1 VQIDQL
7 SIFGIEAHPPQPAD
21 LDGLLAGAGQ
31 VVRLGGTA
39 RVSIVVDA
47 AWRVRVLIGEF
58 TRRGLATSWD
68 KATIEGHFGVRTAYS
83 SRLAPLGSR
92 WLRGAVKRPPK
103 DFFLDGQR
111 LRLWCAAAG
120 APAEDGGYSLHLG
133 ADEECWKPVG
143 TALANA
149 GLPAALLG
157 PRAGGPLF
165 RIEGRKRVAHL
176 AELIGDPP
184 ADVPDGHWPH
194 RGRQWA
200 ERSGARGQAV
210 PAGDQDSKGG
220 HDEKPGGRTA
230 VSSPQSVTK
239 RVPAADRPAAPT
251 REAAFQDE
259 PGLFDL

>member
-1 VQIDQL
+1 MQVVNAQL
-7 SIFGIEAHPPQPAD
+7 SIFGIEAHPPGPDD

-47 AWRVRVLIGEF
+47 AWRVRVLIAEF

-83 SRLAPLGSR
+83 SRLAPLGAR
-92 WLRGAVKRPPK
+92 WLRGASKRPPP

-120 APAEDGGYSLHLG
+120 ESAEDGYSLHLG

-143 TALANA
+143 KALNTV
-149 GLPAALLG
+149 GLPATLLG
-157 PRAGGPLF
+157 VRAGGPLF
-165 RIEGRKRVAHL
+165 RIEGRKRVGHL
-176 AELIGDPP
+176 AELVGDPP
-184 ADVPDGHWPH
+184 PDVPSAQWP
-194 RGRQWA
+194 
-200 ERSGARGQAV
+200 SMTSNPGAR
-210 PAGDQDSKGG
+210 
-220 HDEKPGGRTA
+220 
-230 VSSPQSVTK
+230 SPVTNK
-239 RVPAADRPAAPT
+239 SPT
-251 REAAFQDE
+251 RREPGSDRATATPAEAVFHDE

>member
-1 VQIDQL
+1 MQVANQL
-7 SIFGIEAHPPQPAD
+7 SIFGIEAHPPQPDD

-47 AWRVRVLIGEF
+47 AWRVRVLISEF

-83 SRLAPLGSR
+83 SRLAPLGAR

-120 APAEDGGYSLHLG
+120 EPVEEGYSLHLG
-133 ADEECWKPVG
+133 SDEECWKPVG
-143 TALANA
+143 KALESV
-149 GLPAALLG
+149 GLAATLLG
-157 PRAGGPLF
+157 VRAGGPLF

-176 AELIGDPP
+176 AELVGDAP
-184 ADVPDGHWPH
+184 ADVPSPQWPSMTSNPE
-194 RGRQWA
+194 A
-200 ERSGARGQAV
+200 RSPVTNKSATRREAGGQRATATPHQAV
-210 PAGDQDSKGG
+210 F
-220 HDEKPGGRTA
+220 H
-230 VSSPQSVTK
+230 
-239 RVPAADRPAAPT
+239 
-251 REAAFQDE
+251 DE

>member
-1 VQIDQL
+1 MQVANQL
-7 SIFGIEAHPPQPAD
+7 SIFGIEAHPPQPDD

-47 AWRVRVLIGEF
+47 AWRVRVLISEF

-83 SRLAPLGSR
+83 SRLAPLGAR

-120 APAEDGGYSLHLG
+120 EPVEEGYSLHLG
-133 ADEECWKPVG
+133 SDEECWKPVG
-143 TALANA
+143 KALESV
-149 GLPAALLG
+149 GLAATLLG
-157 PRAGGPLF
+157 VRAGGPLF

-176 AELIGDPP
+176 AELVGDAP
-184 ADVPDGHWPH
+184 ADVPSPLWP
-194 RGRQWA
+194 
-200 ERSGARGQAV
+200 SMT
-210 PAGDQDSKGG
+210 SN
-220 HDEKPGGRTA
+220 PGGR
-230 VSSPQSVTK
+230 SPVTSK
-239 RVPAADRPAAPT
+239 SATR
-251 REAAFQDE
+251 REAGGNGATATPRQAVFHDE

>member
-7 SIFGIEAHPPQPAD
+7 SIFGVEAHPPQPGD

-83 SRLAPLGSR
+83 SRLAPIGSR
-92 WLRGAVKRPPK
+92 WLRGAVKRPPD

-111 LRLWCAAAG
+111 LRLWCAAG
-120 APAEDGGYSLHLG
+120 GVPTEDGGYSLHLG
-133 ADEECWKPVG
+133 SDEGCWKPVG
-143 TALANA
+143 KALTTV
-149 GLPAALLG
+149 GLPATLLG

-176 AELIGDPP
+176 AELVGDPP
-184 ADVPDGHWPH
+184 VDVPAGRWPR

-200 ERSGARGQAV
+200 QRSEAHGQAA
-210 PAGDQDSKGG
+210 PAGNEHSTGV
-220 HDEKPGGRTA
+220 HNEEPGGRTA
-230 VSSPQSVTK
+230 VSSQSGTK
-239 RVPAADRPAAPT
+239 REPGAGRSGAPP
-251 REAAFQDE
+251 REAVFRDE